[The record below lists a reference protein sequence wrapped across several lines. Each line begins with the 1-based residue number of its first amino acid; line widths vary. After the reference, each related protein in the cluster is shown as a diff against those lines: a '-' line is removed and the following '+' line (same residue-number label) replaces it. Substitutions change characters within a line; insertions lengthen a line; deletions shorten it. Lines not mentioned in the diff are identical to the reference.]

1 MLRVWQAAAMSSPS
15 GPPPGAPG
23 PAEERARTRRV
34 ALLVGSVI
42 VVLTLLATIVPHLL
56 RPPVP
61 AGAGVPGG
69 PSVEAVPLPEESFY
83 PPEEYPELVL
93 PPVPDG
99 CPKPLVELGVHVQA
113 DWFPVVVANGQDYQM
128 QETYRPLTPG
138 PAVVTIRC
146 DIIDIS
152 GGGQAVV
159 PKPWPDGTSSGL
171 PVDTVVTEVA
181 GASPACFLM
190 ARQDITWLLRAVDE
204 RGRTPA
210 ACVGV
215 PDP

>member
-113 DWFPVVVANGQDYQM
+113 DWFPVVVANGQEYQM
-128 QETYRPLTPG
+128 QETYRPLTLGPRWSRSGATSSTSAAAGRRWSRSPG
-138 PAVVTIRC
+138 PTAPR
-146 DIIDIS
+146 
-152 GGGQAVV
+152 
-159 PKPWPDGTSSGL
+159 
-171 PVDTVVTEVA
+171 A
-181 GASPACFLM
+181 GCRST
-190 ARQDITWLLRAVDE
+190 RW
-204 RGRTPA
+204 
-210 ACVGV
+210 
-215 PDP
+215 